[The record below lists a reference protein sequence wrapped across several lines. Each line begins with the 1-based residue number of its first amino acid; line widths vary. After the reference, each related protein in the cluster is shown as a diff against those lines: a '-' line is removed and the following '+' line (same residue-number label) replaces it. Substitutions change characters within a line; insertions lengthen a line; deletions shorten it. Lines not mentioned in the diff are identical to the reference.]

1 MLWISRDV
9 SKLCAFLRTEK
20 FNCTPQ
26 TVRGI
31 HSSSERCQSAPLL
44 HHPVLL
50 CALPQ
55 SVHVRGCEPPRRH
68 SGAAHRDASKN
79 LARENNHRCVLLADD
94 KKNTAHN
101 VPHDQLR
108 RLCCNEL
115 TPDRPNLGPFNTD
128 FTSIL
133 WTHRF
138 ESPALRLTW
147 GHKYQFRHSCVEEA
161 AKHLLDQDLWGCPLR
176 SDNHLPKRLKRLGC
190 NLRCGQL
197 SPLQLQQKILHLSGI

>member
-1 MLWISRDV
+1 MCEDVNHRDGT
-9 SKLCAFLRTEK
+9 AAQRTETRAK
-20 FNCTPQ
+20 K
-26 TVRGI
+26 I
-31 HSSSERCQSAPLL
+31 
-44 HHPVLL
+44 
-50 CALPQ
+50 
-55 SVHVRGCEPPRRH
+55 
-68 SGAAHRDASKN
+68 
-79 LARENNHRCVLLADD
+79 ARENNHRCVLLADD

-128 FTSIL
+128 FTSVL
-133 WTHRF
+133 STHRF
-138 ESPALRLTW
+138 ESPALQLTW
-147 GHKYQFRHSCVEEA
+147 GNKYQVRHSCVEEA
-161 AKHLLDQDLWGCPLR
+161 AKYLLDQDLWGCPLR